1 MSYKIHVVDRQYK
14 KWDIFNSNTL
24 ELSKL
29 NFDPVKNKLF
39 NHDVFSINGE
49 KVILSLKFGK

>member
-1 MSYKIHVVDRQYK
+1 MSYKIHVMDRQYK

-29 NFDPVKNKLF
+29 NFGSSKK
-39 NHDVFSINGE
+39 
-49 KVILSLKFGK
+49 